1 MIDFNIT
8 LVYQFLNLLILLVL
22 LNFLLFRPLLGAIK
36 KRQNTIQSLTEGVDG
51 TRKQTQDYEKHYADV
66 TNEKKR
72 PILENKD
79 NMIAEANASAAK
91 TIEKA
96 RLELAEELE
105 SLKATIESEGKKVYE
120 TLGADVDR
128 LSRGAAEKI
137 LQRSL

>member
-8 LVYQFLNLLILLVL
+8 LLYQFLNLLILLVL

-51 TRKQTQDYEKHYADV
+51 TRKQTQDYEKQYADV

-79 NMIAEANASAAK
+79 NIIADANASAAK

-96 RLELAEELE
+96 RSELAEELE
-105 SLKATIESEGKKVYE
+105 SVKATIESEGKKVYE
-120 TLGADVDR
+120 TLRADVDR